1 MRRRVAAKAAWVH
14 DASVDFT
21 HTQLWHRG
29 RRFVRRHMAAECFG
43 VGALVGGAALLVTPG
58 EQAEGKLPP
67 AEAARVAF
75 EARRRR
81 GKVLHPPVQAPPR
94 PEQKRSRSIGRAQ
107 RSCHGGGADEAAGT
121 TWCSSGSEADT
132 EEPCEFVPVDSHH
145 LENLD

>member
-1 MRRRVAAKAAWVH
+1 MQTSSHTMPTVTWLHTTRSFLQPSSVETCTEVQLAAPCGLLRLRRGHA
-14 DASVDFT
+14 
-21 HTQLWHRG
+21 Q
-29 RRFVRRHMAAECFG
+29 
-43 VGALVGGAALLVTPG
+43 
-58 EQAEGKLPP
+58 
-67 AEAARVAF
+67 AARVAF